1 MTELYDTDITI
12 PKVIIL
18 GIFGNHKVTESDL
31 QENTLNL
38 ILQELG
44 QIPNRILIPTEG
56 YSSIYIQS
64 WAESLHIPFQLFQSD
79 WIKNGKIAQILRDDR
94 IQKEC
99 THALVFLSPK
109 SNKLEKLAEKM
120 AKKGK
125 TVFTS
130 SCHTQELQQLCV
142 ERPQKKALE
151 PCHKL
156 GKRKEQ
162 LFQQYQK

>member
-1 MTELYDTDITI
+1 MSTLEDTEIKI
-12 PKVIIL
+12 PEVIIL
-18 GIFGNHKVTESDL
+18 GVFGNHKITESDL

-56 YSSIYIQS
+56 ISSIYIQS
-64 WAESLHIPFQLFQSD
+64 WAETLNIPTQLFQAD

-109 SNKLEKLAEKM
+109 SNKLEKMAEKM

-125 TVFTS
+125 VVFTS
-130 SCHTQELQQLCV
+130 SYCTQELQQLCV
-142 ERPQKKALE
+142 QKKHQELKE
-151 PCHKL
+151 HYKC
-156 GKRKEQ
+156 GNRKG
-162 LFQQYQK
+162 LKQQ

>member
-1 MTELYDTDITI
+1 MSILDDTDIRI
-12 PKVIIL
+12 PEVIVL

-56 YSSIYIQS
+56 ISSIYIQS
-64 WAESLHIPFQLFQSD
+64 WAESLRIPFQLFQAD
-79 WIKNGKIAQILRDDR
+79 WVKNGKIAQILRDDR

-99 THALVFLSPK
+99 THALVFLSPR
-109 SNKLEKLAEKM
+109 SNKLEKMSERL

-125 TVFTS
+125 IVFTS

-142 ERPQKKALE
+142 QKKHQALTE
-151 PCHKL
+151 HYRC
-156 GKRKEQ
+156 GS
-162 LFQQYQK
+162 